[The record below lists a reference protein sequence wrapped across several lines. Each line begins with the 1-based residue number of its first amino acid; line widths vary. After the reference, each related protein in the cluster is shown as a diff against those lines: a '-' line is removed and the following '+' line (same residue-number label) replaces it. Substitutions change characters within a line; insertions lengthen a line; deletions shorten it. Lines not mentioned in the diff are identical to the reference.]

1 MVWINNKHETLGSSD
16 DTVEAS
22 SMTASVFNMF
32 LFHSLQAGAT
42 NAMITYN
49 NNSNSVYATRYSFNG
64 DTSVGQ
70 VDQTG
75 FWNYWSGSDSAD
87 RFNVGYFCAITG
99 EEKYGM
105 VWGAD
110 TRGSTASPQII
121 ETAHKFVPSPD
132 ATITSVKVTNTGGGD
147 FADGSNL
154 SCIGDGGTKTS
165 DLVNIQ
171 TNSIFEV
178 SDTGKHFIW
187 NSSTSTWTEVA

>member
-1 MVWINNKHETLGSSD
+1 MTWINNKHETLSSSA

-22 SMTASVFNMF
+22 SMTASDFNMF
-32 LFHSLQAGAT
+32 LFSSFADGQNGA
-42 NAMITYN
+42 NGTYN
-49 NNSNSVYATRYSFNG
+49 NNSNSVYATRYSFDG
-64 DTSVGQ
+64 DADGTQTS
-70 VDQTG
+70 QTQ
-75 FWNYWSGSDSAD
+75 FWNYWGGTESAD
-87 RFNVGYFCAITG
+87 RFNVGYFSSISG

-110 TRGSTASPQII
+110 TRGSTASPHMI
-121 ETAHKFVPSPD
+121 ETIHKFVPSPD